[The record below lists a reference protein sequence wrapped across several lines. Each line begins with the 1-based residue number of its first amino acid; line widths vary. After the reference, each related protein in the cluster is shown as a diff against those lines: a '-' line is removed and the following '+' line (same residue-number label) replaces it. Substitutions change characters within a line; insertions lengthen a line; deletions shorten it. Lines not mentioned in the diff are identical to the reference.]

1 MWGVG
6 TAAIPSPPKVLYA
19 AFAHA
24 ASDFRHNLRG
34 DHIAEPDSAG
44 IGEACSSMPACISAV
59 LDVLP
64 RL

>member
-24 ASDFRHNLRG
+24 ASDFGMTRG